1 MLETDARVA
10 LIRDWLSRE
19 LRLKVTSIETAS
31 SDASFRRF
39 FRAFCNGGTYVVMDA
54 PPEKEDV
61 RPYLKVSRLLA
72 SLGAHVPHVH
82 ETDVARG
89 LLLLE
94 DLGRTLY
101 LERLEA
107 GDDPAPLYPDGLAAP
122 AAPHGRGRPPLGEPA
137 PHRPHEAP

>member
-107 GDDPAPLYPDGLAAP
+107 GADPQPPYQDALAGLAAVP
-122 AAPHGRGRPPLGEPA
+122 VRGPPLCGGLP
-137 PHRPHEAP
+137 PFDRDR